1 MKKFIYYIVIATI
14 LLGLSG
20 CSGSIKNMQIAQI
33 DNTIT
38 KPKEGKAKII
48 FMRPN
53 SMAFGIQSSLF
64 EIIDNEPSILSIV
77 AAKKKVSHSF
87 NPGKHLFMIVGESAD
102 FMYADLQANK
112 IYYTLVTPRM
122 GLWKARFSLK
132 PLTTTE
138 LNSKEFQEWLSDS
151 QVVESN
157 ADTKIWAK
165 DNKESIKEKYL
176 DYYEDWMKKDESKRP
191 KLIDYMN
198 N

>member
-87 NPGKHLFMIVGESAD
+87 NPGKHL
-102 FMYADLQANK
+102 LQANK